1 MEERKYTTTS
11 ITKKTRE
18 HFGEK
23 IPNTDFLDNQVNR
36 ELCSVLK
43 DGTGTSNPGIVHY
56 KLGLAIANSQREN
69 CNIYV
74 LHNPQYQSR
83 YWLLGI
89 NEGGSKNVADH
100 EYFAL
105 DLTTGAYYATNMYS
119 HKLFMVLIACI
130 RYFYSKRKIISL
142 EIEEAED
149 LLKVGREMDMAFRQI
164 DFSTGFI
171 DSNQEPQFLKMESC
185 LWASIKILLK
195 NKSFYNDLAPTEFWE
210 HIATKYE
217 RYFETNGADSIQLVD
232 ITSYLQ
238 NDYQYDKENATQ
250 LKDLLNTASF
260 EVSEE
265 KPEEMVVK
273 TPSKRLER
281 LKQKYFNGYQTF
293 TQDEIK
299 SMPLL
304 LQNGYALAQT
314 SFQQNRDFF
323 GLQEWELVDAIACG
337 DVHSINFTGPAG
349 TGKTTTIRSI
359 AGALGMPF
367 VLVGGSAN
375 IEETDLLGTRNV
387 EADNGVSV
395 TTWTDGPI
403 TSCIRY
409 GGFLLFDEV
418 NAADPGILM
427 KLNTILDGSKS
438 LILSTAEEVR
448 VHPKFVYSEAM
459 NVGAAYAGTDQM
471 NQSHFDRCDEMFKID
486 AKSPAQEAEI
496 LEKTTGYHNLKVLEK
511 MCNIKSYIL
520 DLIETEGDAS
530 EQICSIRRLIAWV
543 RKSKRTGEF
552 IESSLSTVIAH
563 LCVYDSSLKTLSV
576 NEVQESSGIASTV
589 MEKIIEEFKNEAV
602 NDDDWN

>member
-11 ITKKTRE
+11 MTKKTRE

-43 DGTGTSNPGIVHY
+43 EGGTSNPSIVHY
-56 KLGLAIANSQREN
+56 KLGLAIANSQREK

-74 LHNPQYQSR
+74 LNNPNYADR

-89 NEGGSKNVADH
+89 NEGGSKNVTGH

-119 HKLFMVLIACI
+119 HKLFMVLIACV
-130 RYFYSKRKIISL
+130 RYFYCKSKTISL
-142 EIEEAED
+142 NIEDKED
-149 LLKVGREMDMAFRQI
+149 LQKVGREMDMAFRQM
-164 DFSTGFI
+164 DFSNGFI

-195 NKSFYNDLAPTEFWE
+195 NKSFYNDLTPDVFWG
-210 HIATKYE
+210 HIAAKYE
-217 RYFETNGADSIQLVD
+217 KYFETNGTDSIHLAD
-232 ITSYLQ
+232 ITAFLQ
-238 NDYQYDKENATQ
+238 NDYQYDKTNANY

-260 EVSEE
+260 EITEE
-265 KPEEMVVK
+265 RPEEMIVK

-281 LKQKYFNGYQTF
+281 LKQKYFNGIQTF
-293 TQDEIK
+293 SLQEIQ

-304 LQNGYALAQT
+304 LQNGYELAKN
-314 SFQQNRDFF
+314 SFIQNRDFF

-387 EADNGVSV
+387 EAENGVSV

-496 LEKTTGYHNLKVLEK
+496 LEKATGYHNLPVLEK
-511 MCNIKSYIL
+511 MCNVKSYIL

-543 RKSKRTGEF
+543 RKAKRTGEF
-552 IESSLSTVIAH
+552 VESSLSTVIAH
-563 LCVYDSSLKTLSV
+563 LCVYDNSLKTLSV

-589 MEKIIEEFKNEAV
+589 MEKIVDEFKNEAV
-602 NDDDWN
+602 NDNDWS